1 MKRLVAGALQLGID
15 LSPSQVDQFRR
26 YRDELLAWNR
36 KMNLTS
42 ITKPDDVETLHF
54 LDSLSIVEGMPDGFE
69 RAGKLVDVGTGG
81 GFPGIPLKLAH
92 PELHLTL
99 IEATAK
105 KARFL
110 TYLIGELGLASVEVV
125 CQRAEDAARDVS
137 HREYYG
143 TVVARA
149 VAPMATLTELTLP
162 FCAVGGRVVAQKSGA
177 IDEELARA
185 ETAITS
191 LGGRLLERMQVSLP
205 ELEADRCLVVL
216 EKIAPT
222 PENYPRRAGV
232 PAKRPLS

>member
-1 MKRLVAGALQLGID
+1 MKRLVTGALQLGIE

-36 KMNLTS
+36 TMNLTS

-54 LDSLSIVEGMPDGFE
+54 LDSLSVVAGLSEGIAG
-69 RAGKLVDVGTGG
+69 AGKLVDVGSGG

-92 PELHLTL
+92 PDLHLTL
-99 IEATAK
+99 IESTAK

-110 TYLIGELGLASVEVV
+110 THLVRELGLESVEVL
-125 CQRAEDAARDVS
+125 CRRAEDAARDAA
-137 HREYYG
+137 HRERYG
-143 TVVARA
+143 AVVARA
-149 VAPMATLTELTLP
+149 LAPMATLAELTLP
-162 FCAVGGRVVAQKSGA
+162 VCAVGGRVVAQKRGGVA
-177 IDEELARA
+177 EELTRA
-185 ETAITS
+185 GTAIAS
-191 LGGRLLERMQVSLP
+191 LGGRLLECRPVSLP
-205 ELEADRCLVVL
+205 GLEDGRCLVVL